1 MKMRI
6 LTSIFFLYIGSAY
19 LFAQEASTPSVK
31 SAYTAGY
38 WQQEVNYT
46 MNVVVDAPAHQ
57 FTGEQRI
64 VYTNNSPDV
73 IDRVFYHLY
82 FNAFQPGSMMDVRSR
97 SLPDP
102 DRRVMDR
109 ISKLNKNEIGFHEIK
124 KIEQDGKSLKHHTQ
138 GTVLEVELSHPLL
151 PNESTDF
158 YLEYFSQVPVQIR
171 RSGRNNKEGIDYSM
185 AQWFPKIA
193 EYDEN
198 GWHANPYIARE
209 FYAPWGDFDVSISI
223 NKDYIVAATGILE
236 SKKKEKNKNTWNF
249 KARDV
254 HDFVWAADPD
264 YVHDILKV
272 DSEDLEL
279 HFYYQKTNDEMVSN
293 WKRLQDDTADAF
305 RYINKKFGKY
315 PYTKYSVIQGG
326 DGGMEYPMATLITG
340 ERSYPSLLSVTIH
353 ELIHSWYQML
363 LGTNES
369 YLAWMDE
376 GFTSFAQ
383 NITFN
388 NEFNEIYN
396 LNSINPLERSYNR
409 YYTFIKSGLEE
420 PLSTHSD
427 HFSTNQAYGVGSY
440 TKGAIFLMQLGYII
454 GEEKLFKGL
463 RRYYN
468 EWKFKHPD
476 EYDFLRIME
485 KESGIELDWY
495 IDYWVKTTHQI
506 DYSIDYSFELKEKDQ
521 NKISVSI
528 NRIGKMPMPIE
539 VEVLYED
546 FSSENYYIPLSI
558 MRGEKDNSDNKLII
572 LEDWE
577 WVNESY
583 QFNLDMSDK
592 EIKKIEI
599 NPSGEMADIDKSN
612 NIIEFE

>member
-1 MKMRI
+1 MPNMQMLMFR
-6 LTSIFFLYIGSAY
+6 FFLFLSSFLIS
-19 LFAQEASTPSVK
+19 FNSFS
-31 SAYTAGY
+31 Y
-38 WQQEVNYT
+38 WQQRVEYKVSIDFDHKN
-46 MNVVVDAPAHQ
+46 HQ
-57 FTGEQRI
+57 FTGEQNLK
-64 VYTNNSPDV
+64 YFNNSNDTIKKV
-73 IDRVFYHLY
+73 YFHLY

-124 KIEQDGKSLKHHTQ
+124 VLKQDGKSLKFHYQ
-138 GTVLEVELSHPLL
+138 GTVLEVELVNHLM
-151 PNESTDF
+151 PNKSTEF

-223 NKDYIVAATGILE
+223 NENYVVAATGILE
-236 SKKKEKNKNTWNF
+236 SKNKIKNKNIWNF
-249 KARDV
+249 KAKDV

-272 DSEDLEL
+272 DSENLEL
-279 HFYYQKTNDEMVSN
+279 HFYYQKTNDEMVNN

-315 PYTKYSVIQGG
+315 PYRKYSVIQGG

-353 ELIHSWYQML
+353 EVLHSWYQML

-388 NEFNEIYN
+388 KEFNDIYN
-396 LNSINPLERSYNR
+396 LNSNNPLERSYNR
-409 YYTFIKSGLEE
+409 YYKFIKSGLEE
-420 PLSTHSD
+420 SLSTHSD
-427 HFSTNQAYGVGSY
+427 HFSTNQAYSVGSY

-454 GEEKLFKGL
+454 GEDKLFSGL

-476 EYDFLRIME
+476 EHDFLRIME
-485 KESGIELDWY
+485 KESEIELDWY

-506 DYSIDYSFELKEKDQ
+506 DYSIEIIKKEENKFSF
-521 NKISVSI
+521 SI
-528 NRIGKMPMPIE
+528 NRIGNMPMPIE
-539 VEVLYED
+539 VEVSYDD
-546 FSSENYYIPLSI
+546 FSTDSYYIPLSI
-558 MRGEKDNSDNKLII
+558 MRGEKDNSSDNLIL

-583 QFNLDMSDK
+583 NIDIDIQKKN
-592 EIKKIEI
+592 IKKIVI
-599 NPSGEMADIDKSN
+599 DPSGKMADVDKSN
-612 NIIEFE
+612 NILEFD

>member
-1 MKMRI
+1 MLMLMYKF
-6 LTSIFFLYIGSAY
+6 FFLLISFIVSFNSYS
-19 LFAQEASTPSVK
+19 
-31 SAYTAGY
+31 Y
-38 WQQEVNYT
+38 WQQRVEYKIRIDFDHKN
-46 MNVVVDAPAHQ
+46 HQ
-57 FTGEQRI
+57 FLGKQNLK
-64 VYTNNSPDV
+64 YFNNSNDT
-73 IDRVFYHLY
+73 INKVFFHLY

-109 ISKLNKNEIGFHEIK
+109 ISKLNKNEIGFHEIN
-124 KIEQDGKSLKHHTQ
+124 KIQQDGKNLRHHVQ
-138 GTVLEVELSHPLL
+138 GTILEVELVDPLM
-151 PNESTDF
+151 PDESTNF

-193 EYDEN
+193 EYDRQ

-223 NKDYIVAATGILE
+223 YKNYIVAATGILE
-236 SKKKEKNKNTWNF
+236 NKTKEKNKNVWNF
-249 KARDV
+249 KAKNV

-272 DSEDLEL
+272 DSENLEL

-305 RYINKKFGKY
+305 RYINGKFGKY

-353 ELIHSWYQML
+353 EALHSWYQML

-383 NITFN
+383 NITFIN
-388 NEFNEIYN
+388 KFNEIYN
-396 LNSINPLERSYNR
+396 LDFTNPLERSYNR
-409 YYTFIKSGLEE
+409 YYNFIKTGLEE

-454 GEEKLFKGL
+454 GEDKLFKGL

-468 EWKFKHPD
+468 EWKFKHPN

-495 IDYWVKTTHQI
+495 IDYWIKTTHHI
-506 DYSIDYSFELKEKDQ
+506 DYSLETKKKDDG
-521 NKISVSI
+521 KISLSV
-528 NRIGKMPMPIE
+528 NRIGKIPMPIE
-539 VEVLYED
+539 IEVLYED
-546 FSSENYYIPLSI
+546 LSTDIYYIPLSI
-558 MRGEKDNSDNKLII
+558 MRGKKDNSNGKLIL

-583 QFNLDMSDK
+583 QIDLDDSDK
-592 EIKKIEI
+592 KIKKIEI
-599 NPSGEMADIDKSN
+599 NPSGKLADVDKTN
-612 NIIEFE
+612 NIIVF

>member
-1 MKMRI
+1 MFR
-6 LTSIFFLYIGSAY
+6 FFLFLSSFLIS
-19 LFAQEASTPSVK
+19 FNSFS
-31 SAYTAGY
+31 Y
-38 WQQEVNYT
+38 WQQRVEYKVSIDFDHKN
-46 MNVVVDAPAHQ
+46 HQ
-57 FTGEQRI
+57 FTGEQNLK
-64 VYTNNSPDV
+64 YFNNSNDTIKKV
-73 IDRVFYHLY
+73 YFHLY

-124 KIEQDGKSLKHHTQ
+124 VLKQDGKNLKFHYQ
-138 GTVLEVELSHPLL
+138 GTVLEVELVNPLM
-151 PNESTDF
+151 PNKSTEF

-223 NKDYIVAATGILE
+223 NENYVVAATGILE
-236 SKKKEKNKNTWNF
+236 SKNKIKNKNIWNF
-249 KARDV
+249 KAKDV

-272 DSEDLEL
+272 DSENLEL
-279 HFYYQKTNDEMVSN
+279 HFYYQKTNDEMVNN

-353 ELIHSWYQML
+353 EVLHSWYQML

-388 NEFNEIYN
+388 KEFNDIYN
-396 LNSINPLERSYNR
+396 LNSNNPLERSYNR
-409 YYTFIKSGLEE
+409 YYKFIKSGLEE
-420 PLSTHSD
+420 SLSTHSD

-454 GEEKLFKGL
+454 GEDKLFSGL

-485 KESGIELDWY
+485 KESEIELDWY

-506 DYSIDYSFELKEKDQ
+506 DYSIEVIKKEENKFSF
-521 NKISVSI
+521 SI
-528 NRIGKMPMPIE
+528 NRIGNMPMPIE
-539 VEVLYED
+539 VEVSYDD
-546 FSSENYYIPLSI
+546 FSTDSYYIPLSI
-558 MRGEKDNSDNKLII
+558 MRGEKVSSSDNLIL

-583 QFNLDMSDK
+583 NINIDIQKKN
-592 EIKKIEI
+592 IKKIVI
-599 NPSGEMADIDKSN
+599 DPSGKMADVDKSN
-612 NIIEFE
+612 NILEFD

>member
-1 MKMRI
+1 MQNMLMLMYKF
-6 LTSIFFLYIGSAY
+6 FFLLISFIVSFNSYS
-19 LFAQEASTPSVK
+19 
-31 SAYTAGY
+31 Y
-38 WQQEVNYT
+38 WQQRVEYKIRIDFDHKN
-46 MNVVVDAPAHQ
+46 HQ
-57 FTGEQRI
+57 FSGKQNLK
-64 VYTNNSPDV
+64 YFNNSNDT
-73 IDRVFYHLY
+73 INKVFFHLY

-109 ISKLNKNEIGFHEIK
+109 ISKLNKNEIGFHEIN
-124 KIEQDGKSLKHHTQ
+124 KIQQDGKNLRHHVQ
-138 GTVLEVELSHPLL
+138 GTILEVELVDPLI
-151 PNESTDF
+151 PNESTEF

-193 EYDEN
+193 EYDRQ

-223 NKDYIVAATGILE
+223 NKNYIVAATGILE
-236 SKKKEKNKNTWNF
+236 NKTKEKNKNVWNF
-249 KARDV
+249 KAENV

-272 DSEDLEL
+272 DSENLEL

-305 RYINKKFGKY
+305 RYINGKFGKY

-353 ELIHSWYQML
+353 EALHSWYQML

-383 NITFN
+383 NITFIN
-388 NEFNEIYN
+388 KFNEIYN
-396 LNSINPLERSYNR
+396 LDFTNPLERSYNR
-409 YYTFIKSGLEE
+409 YYNFIKTGLEE

-454 GEEKLFKGL
+454 GEDKLFKGL

-468 EWKFKHPD
+468 EWKFKHPN

-495 IDYWVKTTHQI
+495 IDYWIKTTHHI
-506 DYSIDYSFELKEKDQ
+506 DYSLETKKKDDG
-521 NKISVSI
+521 KISLSV

-539 VEVLYED
+539 IEVLYED
-546 FSSENYYIPLSI
+546 LSTDIYYIPLSI
-558 MRGEKDNSDNKLII
+558 MRGEKDNSNNKFIF

-583 QFNLDMSDK
+583 QIDLDDSDK
-592 EIKKIEI
+592 KIKKIEI
-599 NPSGEMADIDKSN
+599 NPSGKLADVNKSN
-612 NIIEFE
+612 NIIEF

>member
-1 MKMRI
+1 MLMLMYKF
-6 LTSIFFLYIGSAY
+6 FFLLISFIVSFNSYS
-19 LFAQEASTPSVK
+19 
-31 SAYTAGY
+31 Y
-38 WQQEVNYT
+38 WQQRVEYKIRIDFDHKN
-46 MNVVVDAPAHQ
+46 HQ
-57 FTGEQRI
+57 FLGKQNLK
-64 VYTNNSPDV
+64 YFNNSNDT
-73 IDRVFYHLY
+73 INKVFFHLY

-109 ISKLNKNEIGFHEIK
+109 ISKLNKNEIGFHEIN
-124 KIEQDGKSLKHHTQ
+124 KIQQDGKNLRHHVQ
-138 GTVLEVELSHPLL
+138 GTILEVELVDPLI
-151 PNESTDF
+151 PNESTEF

-193 EYDEN
+193 EYDRQ

-223 NKDYIVAATGILE
+223 NKNYIVAATGILE
-236 SKKKEKNKNTWNF
+236 NKTKEKNKNVWNF
-249 KARDV
+249 KAENV

-272 DSEDLEL
+272 DSENLEL

-305 RYINKKFGKY
+305 RYINGKFGKY

-353 ELIHSWYQML
+353 EALHSWYQML

-383 NITFN
+383 NITFIN
-388 NEFNEIYN
+388 KFNEIYN
-396 LNSINPLERSYNR
+396 LDFTNPLERSYNR
-409 YYTFIKSGLEE
+409 YYNFIKTGLEE

-454 GEEKLFKGL
+454 GEDKLFKGL

-468 EWKFKHPD
+468 EWKFKHPN

-495 IDYWVKTTHQI
+495 IDYWVKTTHHI
-506 DYSIDYSFELKEKDQ
+506 DYSLETKKKDDG
-521 NKISVSI
+521 KISLSV
-528 NRIGKMPMPIE
+528 NRIGKIPMPIE
-539 VEVLYED
+539 IEVLYED
-546 FSSENYYIPLSI
+546 LSTDIYYIPLSI
-558 MRGEKDNSDNKLII
+558 MRGEKDNSNNKFIL

-583 QFNLDMSDK
+583 QIDLDDSDK
-592 EIKKIEI
+592 KIKKIEI
-599 NPSGEMADIDKSN
+599 NPSGKLADVDKTN
-612 NIIEFE
+612 NTIEF

>member
-1 MKMRI
+1 MQMLMYKI
-6 LTSIFFLYIGSAY
+6 YFLLISLLISFNSYS
-19 LFAQEASTPSVK
+19 
-31 SAYTAGY
+31 Y
-38 WQQEVNYT
+38 WQQRVEYKISINFDHK
-46 MNVVVDAPAHQ
+46 NHQ
-57 FTGEQRI
+57 FEGKQNLK
-64 VYTNNSPDV
+64 YFNNSNDT
-73 IDRVFYHLY
+73 ISKVFFHLY

-109 ISKLNKNEIGFHEIK
+109 ISKLNTNEIGFHQIN
-124 KIEQDGKSLKHHTQ
+124 KIEQDGKSLKYHVQ
-138 GTVLEVELSHPLL
+138 GTILEVELDNPLM
-151 PNESTDF
+151 PNTSTEF

-223 NKDYIVAATGILE
+223 NKDYIVAATGILK
-236 SKKKEKNKNTWNF
+236 SKTKEKNKNIWNF
-249 KARDV
+249 KAENV

-264 YVHDILKV
+264 YVHDILRV
-272 DSEDLEL
+272 DSENLEL

-353 ELIHSWYQML
+353 ELLHSWYQML

-388 NEFNEIYN
+388 NEFNDIYN
-396 LNSINPLERSYNR
+396 LDFKNPLERSYNR
-409 YYTFIKSGLEE
+409 YYNFIKTGLEE

-454 GEEKLFKGL
+454 GEDKLFTGL

-476 EYDFLRIME
+476 EYDFLRVME

-495 IDYWVKTTHQI
+495 IDYWVKTTHHI
-506 DYSIDYSFELKEKDQ
+506 DYSLETTMKDEG
-521 NKISVSI
+521 KILLTV

-539 VEVLYED
+539 LEVLYD
-546 FSSENYYIPLSI
+546 DLSFENYYIPLSI
-558 MRGEKDNSDNKLII
+558 MRGEKENKFIQLD
-572 LEDWE
+572 DWE
-577 WVNESY
+577 WVNKSY
-583 QFNLDMSDK
+583 QIDLNISDK
-592 EIKKIEI
+592 KIKKIEI
-599 NPSGEMADIDKSN
+599 NPSGKMADIDKSN
-612 NIIEFE
+612 NVINFE

>member
-1 MKMRI
+1 MQMLMFRFFFF
-6 LTSIFFLYIGSAY
+6 FFLLLVSFNSYS
-19 LFAQEASTPSVK
+19 
-31 SAYTAGY
+31 Y
-38 WQQEVNYT
+38 WQQRVEYKIHI
-46 MNVVVDAPAHQ
+46 DFDHKSHQ
-57 FTGEQRI
+57 FLGEQNLK
-64 VYTNNSPDV
+64 YFNNSNDTINKV
-73 IDRVFYHLY
+73 YFHLY

-124 KIEQDGKSLKHHTQ
+124 KIEQDGKSLKNHIQ
-138 GTVLEVELSHPLL
+138 GTVLEVELAYPLM
-151 PNESTDF
+151 PNKSTNF

-236 SKKKEKNKNTWNF
+236 SKKKEKDKNIWNF
-249 KARDV
+249 KAKDV

-264 YVHDILKV
+264 YVHDVLKV

-409 YYTFIKSGLEE
+409 YYSFIKTGLEE

-454 GEEKLFKGL
+454 GEDKLFKGL

-485 KESGIELDWY
+485 KEGGIELDWY
-495 IDYWVKTTHQI
+495 IDYWIKTTHQI
-506 DYSIDYSFELKEKDQ
+506 DYSLELNEKDK

-539 VEVLYED
+539 IEVLYED
-546 FSSENYYIPLSI
+546 LLSENYYIPLSI
-558 MRGEKDNSDNKLII
+558 MRGEKDNSDNNLII
-572 LEDWE
+572 LDDWE

-583 QFNLDMSDK
+583 QFDLDMSGK
-592 EIKKIEI
+592 KIKKIEI
-599 NPSGEMADIDKSN
+599 NPSGELADVNKSN
-612 NIIEFE
+612 NLIEFE

>member
-1 MKMRI
+1 MLMYKF
-6 LTSIFFLYIGSAY
+6 FFLLISFIVSFNSYS
-19 LFAQEASTPSVK
+19 
-31 SAYTAGY
+31 Y
-38 WQQEVNYT
+38 WQQRVEYKIRIDFDHKN
-46 MNVVVDAPAHQ
+46 HQ
-57 FTGEQRI
+57 FSGKQNLK
-64 VYTNNSPDV
+64 YFNNSNDT
-73 IDRVFYHLY
+73 INKVFFHLY

-109 ISKLNKNEIGFHEIK
+109 ISKLNKNEIGFHEIN
-124 KIEQDGKSLKHHTQ
+124 KIQQDGKNLRHHVQ
-138 GTVLEVELSHPLL
+138 GTILEVELVDPLI
-151 PNESTDF
+151 PNESTEF

-193 EYDEN
+193 EYDRQ

-223 NKDYIVAATGILE
+223 NKNYIVAATGILE
-236 SKKKEKNKNTWNF
+236 NKTKEKNKNVWNF
-249 KARDV
+249 KAENV

-272 DSEDLEL
+272 DSENLEL

-305 RYINKKFGKY
+305 RYINGKFGKY

-353 ELIHSWYQML
+353 EALHSWYQML

-383 NITFN
+383 NITFIN
-388 NEFNEIYN
+388 NFNEIYN
-396 LNSINPLERSYNR
+396 LDFTNPLERSYNR
-409 YYTFIKSGLEE
+409 YYNFIKTGLEE

-454 GEEKLFKGL
+454 GEDKLFKGL

-468 EWKFKHPD
+468 EWKFKHPN

-495 IDYWVKTTHQI
+495 IDYWIKTTHHI
-506 DYSIDYSFELKEKDQ
+506 DYSLETKKKDDG
-521 NKISVSI
+521 KISLSV

-539 VEVLYED
+539 IEVLYED
-546 FSSENYYIPLSI
+546 LSTDIYYIPLSI
-558 MRGEKDNSDNKLII
+558 MRGEKDNSNNKFIL

-583 QFNLDMSDK
+583 QIDLDDSDK
-592 EIKKIEI
+592 KIKKIEI
-599 NPSGEMADIDKSN
+599 NPSGKLADVNKSN
-612 NIIEFE
+612 NIIEF

>member
-1 MKMRI
+1 
-6 LTSIFFLYIGSAY
+6 
-19 LFAQEASTPSVK
+19 
-31 SAYTAGY
+31 
-38 WQQEVNYT
+38 
-46 MNVVVDAPAHQ
+46 
-57 FTGEQRI
+57 
-64 VYTNNSPDV
+64 
-73 IDRVFYHLY
+73 
-82 FNAFQPGSMMDVRSR
+82 
-97 SLPDP
+97 
-102 DRRVMDR
+102 
-109 ISKLNKNEIGFHEIK
+109 
-124 KIEQDGKSLKHHTQ
+124 
-138 GTVLEVELSHPLL
+138 
-151 PNESTDF
+151 
-158 YLEYFSQVPVQIR
+158 
-171 RSGRNNKEGIDYSM
+171 
-185 AQWFPKIA
+185 
-193 EYDEN
+193 
-198 GWHANPYIARE
+198 
-209 FYAPWGDFDVSISI
+209 
-223 NKDYIVAATGILE
+223 
-236 SKKKEKNKNTWNF
+236 
-249 KARDV
+249 
-254 HDFVWAADPD
+254 
-264 YVHDILKV
+264 
-272 DSEDLEL
+272 
-279 HFYYQKTNDEMVSN
+279 MVSN

-409 YYTFIKSGLEE
+409 YYSFIKTGLEE

-454 GEEKLFKGL
+454 GEDKLFKGL

-485 KESGIELDWY
+485 KEGGIELDWY
-495 IDYWVKTTHQI
+495 IDYWIKTTHQI
-506 DYSIDYSFELKEKDQ
+506 DYSLELNEKDK

-539 VEVLYED
+539 IEVLYED
-546 FSSENYYIPLSI
+546 LLSENYYIPLSI

-572 LEDWE
+572 LDDWE

-583 QFNLDMSDK
+583 QFDLDMSGK
-592 EIKKIEI
+592 KIKKIEI
-599 NPSGEMADIDKSN
+599 NPSGELADVNKSN
-612 NIIEFE
+612 NLIEFE

>member
-1 MKMRI
+1 MLMYKF
-6 LTSIFFLYIGSAY
+6 FFLLISFIVSFNSYS
-19 LFAQEASTPSVK
+19 
-31 SAYTAGY
+31 Y
-38 WQQEVNYT
+38 WQQRVEYKIRIDFDHKN
-46 MNVVVDAPAHQ
+46 HQ
-57 FTGEQRI
+57 FSGKQNLK
-64 VYTNNSPDV
+64 YFNNSNDT
-73 IDRVFYHLY
+73 INKVFFHLY

-109 ISKLNKNEIGFHEIK
+109 ISKLNKNEIGFHEIN
-124 KIEQDGKSLKHHTQ
+124 KIQQDGKNLRHHVQ
-138 GTVLEVELSHPLL
+138 GTILEVELVDPLI
-151 PNESTDF
+151 PNESTEF

-193 EYDEN
+193 EYDRQ

-223 NKDYIVAATGILE
+223 NKNYIVAATGILE
-236 SKKKEKNKNTWNF
+236 NKTKEKNKNVWNF
-249 KARDV
+249 KAENV

-272 DSEDLEL
+272 DSENLEL

-305 RYINKKFGKY
+305 RYINGKFGKY

-353 ELIHSWYQML
+353 EALHSWYQML

-383 NITFN
+383 NITFIN
-388 NEFNEIYN
+388 KFNEIYN
-396 LNSINPLERSYNR
+396 LDFTNPLERSYNR
-409 YYTFIKSGLEE
+409 YYNFIKTGLEE

-454 GEEKLFKGL
+454 GEDKLFKGL

-468 EWKFKHPD
+468 EWKFKHPN

-495 IDYWVKTTHQI
+495 IDYWIKTTHHI
-506 DYSIDYSFELKEKDQ
+506 DYSLETKKKDDG
-521 NKISVSI
+521 KISLSV

-539 VEVLYED
+539 IEVLYED
-546 FSSENYYIPLSI
+546 LSTDLYYIPLSI
-558 MRGEKDNSDNKLII
+558 MRGEKDNSNNKFIF

-583 QFNLDMSDK
+583 QIDLDDSDK
-592 EIKKIEI
+592 KIKKIEI
-599 NPSGEMADIDKSN
+599 NPSGKLADVNKSN
-612 NIIEFE
+612 NIIEF

>member
-1 MKMRI
+1 MLMFKFF
-6 LTSIFFLYIGSAY
+6 FFLFLVSFNSYS
-19 LFAQEASTPSVK
+19 
-31 SAYTAGY
+31 Y
-38 WQQEVNYT
+38 WQQKVEYKIIIDFDHKN
-46 MNVVVDAPAHQ
+46 HQ
-57 FTGEQRI
+57 FLGEQNLK
-64 VYTNNSPDV
+64 YFNNSKDTINKV
-73 IDRVFYHLY
+73 YFHLY

-124 KIEQDGKSLKHHTQ
+124 QIEQDGKSLKHHTQ
-138 GTVLEVELSHPLL
+138 GTVLEVELAYPLM
-151 PNESTDF
+151 PNESTNF

-236 SKKKEKNKNTWNF
+236 SKKKEKDKNIWNF
-249 KARDV
+249 KAKDV

-388 NEFNEIYN
+388 NKFNEIYN

-409 YYTFIKSGLEE
+409 YYSFIKSGLEE

-454 GEEKLFKGL
+454 GEDKLFKGL

-485 KESGIELDWY
+485 KEGGIELDWY

-506 DYSIDYSFELKEKDQ
+506 DYSLELNKKDQ

-558 MRGEKDNSDNKLII
+558 MRGEKDNSNNKLII

-577 WVNESY
+577 WVNKSY

>member
-1 MKMRI
+1 MLMLMYKF
-6 LTSIFFLYIGSAY
+6 FFLLISFIVSFNSYS
-19 LFAQEASTPSVK
+19 
-31 SAYTAGY
+31 Y
-38 WQQEVNYT
+38 WQQRVEYKIRIDFDHKN
-46 MNVVVDAPAHQ
+46 HQ
-57 FTGEQRI
+57 FSGKQNLK
-64 VYTNNSPDV
+64 YFNNSNDT
-73 IDRVFYHLY
+73 INKVFFHLY

-109 ISKLNKNEIGFHEIK
+109 ISKLNKNEIGFHEIN
-124 KIEQDGKSLKHHTQ
+124 KIQQDGKNLRHHVQ
-138 GTVLEVELSHPLL
+138 GTILEVELVDPLI
-151 PNESTDF
+151 PNESTEF

-193 EYDEN
+193 EYDRQ

-223 NKDYIVAATGILE
+223 NKNYIVAATGILE
-236 SKKKEKNKNTWNF
+236 NKTKEKNKNVWNF
-249 KARDV
+249 KAENV

-272 DSEDLEL
+272 DSENLEL

-305 RYINKKFGKY
+305 RYINGKFGKY

-353 ELIHSWYQML
+353 EALHSWYQML

-383 NITFN
+383 NITFIN
-388 NEFNEIYN
+388 NFNEIYN
-396 LNSINPLERSYNR
+396 LDFTNPLERSYNR
-409 YYTFIKSGLEE
+409 YYNFIKTGLEE

-454 GEEKLFKGL
+454 GEDKLFKGL

-468 EWKFKHPD
+468 EWKFKHPN
-476 EYDFLRIME
+476 EYDFFRIME

-495 IDYWVKTTHQI
+495 IDYWIKTTHHI
-506 DYSIDYSFELKEKDQ
+506 DYSLETKKKDDG
-521 NKISVSI
+521 KISLSV
-528 NRIGKMPMPIE
+528 NRIGKIPMPIE
-539 VEVLYED
+539 IEVLYED
-546 FSSENYYIPLSI
+546 LSTDIYYIPLSI
-558 MRGEKDNSDNKLII
+558 MRGEKDNSNGKFII

-583 QFNLDMSDK
+583 QIDLDDSDK
-592 EIKKIEI
+592 KIKKIEI
-599 NPSGEMADIDKSN
+599 NPSGKLADVDKTN
-612 NIIEFE
+612 NTIEF

>member
-1 MKMRI
+1 MLMFRFFFF
-6 LTSIFFLYIGSAY
+6 FFLLLGSFNSY
-19 LFAQEASTPSVK
+19 S
-31 SAYTAGY
+31 Y
-38 WQQEVNYT
+38 WQQRVEYKIHI
-46 MNVVVDAPAHQ
+46 DFDHKSHQ
-57 FTGEQRI
+57 FLGEQNLK
-64 VYTNNSPDV
+64 YFNNSNDTINKV
-73 IDRVFYHLY
+73 YFHLY

-124 KIEQDGKSLKHHTQ
+124 KIEQDGKSLKNHIQ
-138 GTVLEVELSHPLL
+138 GTVLEVELAYPLM
-151 PNESTDF
+151 PNKSTNF

-236 SKKKEKNKNTWNF
+236 SKKKEKDKNIWNF
-249 KARDV
+249 KAKDV

-264 YVHDILKV
+264 YVHDVLKV

-409 YYTFIKSGLEE
+409 YYSFIKTGLEE

-454 GEEKLFKGL
+454 GEDKLFKGL

-485 KESGIELDWY
+485 KEGGIELDWY
-495 IDYWVKTTHQI
+495 IDYWIKTTHQI
-506 DYSIDYSFELKEKDQ
+506 DYSLELNEKDK

-539 VEVLYED
+539 IEVLYED
-546 FSSENYYIPLSI
+546 LPSENYYIPLSI

-572 LEDWE
+572 LDDWE

-583 QFNLDMSDK
+583 QFDLDMSGK
-592 EIKKIEI
+592 KIKKIEI
-599 NPSGEMADIDKSN
+599 NPSGELADVNKSN
-612 NIIEFE
+612 NLIEFE

>member
-1 MKMRI
+1 MQMLMFRFFFF
-6 LTSIFFLYIGSAY
+6 FFLLLVSFNSYS
-19 LFAQEASTPSVK
+19 
-31 SAYTAGY
+31 Y
-38 WQQEVNYT
+38 WQQRVEYKIHI
-46 MNVVVDAPAHQ
+46 DFDHKSHQ
-57 FTGEQRI
+57 FLGEQNLK
-64 VYTNNSPDV
+64 YFNNSNDTINKV
-73 IDRVFYHLY
+73 YFHLY

-124 KIEQDGKSLKHHTQ
+124 KIEQDGKSLKNHIQ
-138 GTVLEVELSHPLL
+138 GTVLEVELAYPLM
-151 PNESTDF
+151 PNKSTNF

-236 SKKKEKNKNTWNF
+236 SKKKEKNKNIWNF
-249 KARDV
+249 KAKDV

-264 YVHDILKV
+264 YVHDVLKV

-409 YYTFIKSGLEE
+409 YYSFIKTGLEE

-454 GEEKLFKGL
+454 GEDKLFKGL

-485 KESGIELDWY
+485 KEGGIELDWY
-495 IDYWVKTTHQI
+495 IDYWIKTTHQI
-506 DYSIDYSFELKEKDQ
+506 DYSLELNEKDK

-539 VEVLYED
+539 IEVLYED
-546 FSSENYYIPLSI
+546 LLSENYYIPLSI

-572 LEDWE
+572 LDDWE

-583 QFNLDMSDK
+583 QFDLDMSGK
-592 EIKKIEI
+592 KIKKIEI
-599 NPSGEMADIDKSN
+599 NPSGELADVNKSN
-612 NIIEFE
+612 NLIEFE